1 MTRFEEK
8 LKQTET
14 LDEALNV
21 QACPEDGLTE
31 LEVEKLRLAF
41 LEEWFNISVYEYA
54 FLMNAR
60 RRAAN

>member
-41 LEEWFNISVYEYA
+41 LEEWFNISVYEYV

>member
-1 MTRFEEK
+1 MTHFEEK

-14 LDEALNV
+14 LDEALAV

-31 LEVEKLRLAF
+31 LEVEKIRLTF
-41 LEEWFNISVYEYA
+41 LEEWFNISVYEYV

-60 RRAAN
+60 SKASN